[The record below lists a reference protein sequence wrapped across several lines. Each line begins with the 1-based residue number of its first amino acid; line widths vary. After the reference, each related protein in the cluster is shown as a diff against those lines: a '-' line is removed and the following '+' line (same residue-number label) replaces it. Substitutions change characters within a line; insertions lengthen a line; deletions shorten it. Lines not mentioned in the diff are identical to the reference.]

1 MSQNHR
7 PRSDLR
13 SEGSNGKNWT
23 SGRKHEFLPLALM
36 VGWMFVSC
44 SSQSNILVP
53 LSSEQTKNGQRP
65 VIQGSGNGSSTSTL
79 TIELSSVG
87 LPAAAVDLLKN
98 LDGLAIVDGPALVGK
113 SPAGLSVVSLGSGQI
128 GALSQ
133 LASPAFGNGKTF
145 LPVRQDG
152 SDFWLLEAS
161 SNKMVVSKPVQAVSL
176 PLPATL
182 PRHYKV
188 SLDATLSTLGF
199 GKDFLILKSNNSLW
213 FVEQTESKITAA
225 PVAFPQDSFS
235 PIAAGFAKATQRSYW
250 VADSTSVWLMS
261 RSGESWSAKKFQI
274 ILKNTSG
281 TLQNLAAILE
291 EGQGGLKLSGPAV
304 AMVNSKISVAGIETS
319 PTIGKPPISLP
330 ESSPESP
337 MPVAA
342 MTFTQAAA
350 YCSGCHATNA
360 TNAAAKAK
368 LIGTENITTWINNKD
383 AIVAA
388 VDSDLM
394 PPSPLSEPSKA
405 SFLKF
410 ARDPRQ

>member
-13 SEGSNGKNWT
+13 LEGSNGENWT

-44 SSQSNILVP
+44 SSQTNTLAP
-53 LSSEQTKNGQRP
+53 MSSEQTKNGQQP
-65 VIQGSGNGSSTSTL
+65 VIQGSGNGSSISTL
-79 TIELSSVG
+79 TIELSSGG
-87 LPAAAVDLLKN
+87 LPALAGDLLKN

-113 SPAGLSVVSLGSGQI
+113 SPSGLSVVSLGFGQI

-133 LASPAFGNGKTF
+133 LASPAFANGKTF

-152 SDFWLLEAS
+152 SDFWLLETS
-161 SNKMVVSKPVQAVSL
+161 SNKTVAIKPLQAVSL
-176 PLPATL
+176 PLPTAL
-182 PRHYKV
+182 PKHYKV

-199 GKDFLILKSNNSLW
+199 GKDFLILKSNKSLW

-225 PVAFPQDSFS
+225 QVAFPQDSFS
-235 PIAAGFAKATQRSYW
+235 PIAAGFAKASERSYW
-250 VADSTSVWLMS
+250 VADSTSVWLMT
-261 RSGESWSAKKFQI
+261 RSGDSWSAKKFQM

-281 TLQNLAAILE
+281 TLQKLAAILE
-291 EGQGGLKLSGPAV
+291 ESQGGLKLSGPAI

-337 MPVAA
+337 MPVVA

-383 AIVAA
+383 AIVSA
-388 VDSDLM
+388 VDGDIM

>member
-1 MSQNHR
+1 MSQT
-7 PRSDLR
+7 P
-13 SEGSNGKNWT
+13 GSQSKFR
-23 SGRKHEFLPLALM
+23 GRAVFLQSRKITKERKVINLTLLLAWLI
-36 VGWMFVSC
+36 VSC
-44 SSQSNILVP
+44 SSQTNTLAP
-53 LSSEQTKNGQRP
+53 MSSEQTKNGQQP

-79 TIELSSVG
+79 TIELSSGG
-87 LPAAAVDLLKN
+87 LPAAAGDLLKN

-133 LASPAFGNGKTF
+133 LAPPAFASGKTF

-161 SNKMVVSKPVQAVSL
+161 SNKTVVSKPAQAVSL
-176 PLPATL
+176 PLPAAL
-182 PRHYKV
+182 PKHYKV

-225 PVAFPQDSFS
+225 AVAFPQDSFS

-368 LIGTENITTWINNKD
+368 LIGTENIITWTNNKD

-410 ARDPRQ
+410 ARDPR